1 MVFTAKNVELPN
13 FGERLKK
20 LREEADFSIQ
30 RAAHLLNIH
39 IKYLECLESG
49 EIGKLPADVYNKG
62 FLRRYAKLLD
72 ADPEALV
79 EEYEK
84 EARIAKHLSQEK
96 VHRALPYL
104 RSRRFT
110 ITPRF
115 FTAVLGL
122 FILLAIGGYLF
133 YQLHFLISPPRLSI
147 FEPAEDLATSQAAL
161 TIKGQAEQGAQL
173 TINGQVTYI
182 DKDGNFTQSVNLI
195 QGLNTIK
202 IEATN
207 RFGKSRSVVRQI
219 MLQGNQQ

>member
-1 MVFTAKNVELPN
+1 MVFTSKKVELPN

-20 LREEADFSIQ
+20 LREEADFSVQ
-30 RAAHLLNIH
+30 RAAHLLNIQA
-39 IKYLECLESG
+39 KYLQRLESG
-49 EIGKLPADVYNKG
+49 EMEKLPADVYNKG

-84 EARIAKHLSQEK
+84 EARITQHLSQGK
-96 VHRALPYL
+96 VHQALPYL
-104 RSRRFT
+104 RGRRFI

-122 FILLAIGGYLF
+122 FILLVVGGYLF

-147 FEPAEDLATSQAAL
+147 FEPAEDLTTDQASL
-161 TIKGQAEQGAQL
+161 IIKGQAERGAQL

-182 DKDGNFTQSVNLI
+182 DKDGNFEQPVNLI
-195 QGLNTIK
+195 QGINSIK
-202 IEATN
+202 IEAAN

-219 MLQGNQQ
+219 MLR

>member
-1 MVFTAKNVELPN
+1 MVFTSKKVELPN

-20 LREEADFSIQ
+20 LREEADFSVQ
-30 RAAHLLNIH
+30 RAAHLLNIQA
-39 IKYLECLESG
+39 KYLQRLESG
-49 EIGKLPADVYNKG
+49 EMEKLPADVYNKG

-72 ADPEALV
+72 AAPEALV

-84 EARIAKHLSQEK
+84 EARITQHLSQGK
-96 VHRALPYL
+96 VHQALPYL
-104 RSRRFT
+104 RGRRFI

-122 FILLAIGGYLF
+122 FILLVVGGYLF

-147 FEPAEDLATSQAAL
+147 FEPAEDLTTDQASL
-161 TIKGQAEQGAQL
+161 IIKGQAERGAQL

-182 DKDGNFTQSVNLI
+182 DKDGNFEQPVNLI
-195 QGLNTIK
+195 QGINSIK
-202 IEATN
+202 IEAAN

-219 MLQGNQQ
+219 MLR

>member
-1 MVFTAKNVELPN
+1 MVFTSKKVELPN

-20 LREEADFSIQ
+20 LREEADFSVQ
-30 RAAHLLNIH
+30 RAAHLLNIQA
-39 IKYLECLESG
+39 KYLQRLESG
-49 EIGKLPADVYNKG
+49 EMEKLPADVYNKG

-79 EEYEK
+79 EVYEK
-84 EARIAKHLSQEK
+84 EARIAQHLSQGK
-96 VHRALPYL
+96 VHQALPYL
-104 RSRRFT
+104 RGRRFI

-122 FILLAIGGYLF
+122 FILLVVGGYLF

-147 FEPAEDLATSQAAL
+147 FEPAEDLTTDQASL
-161 TIKGQAEQGAQL
+161 IIKGQAERGAQL

-182 DKDGNFTQSVNLI
+182 DKDGNFEQPVNLI
-195 QGLNTIK
+195 QGINSIK
-202 IEATN
+202 IEAAN

-219 MLQGNQQ
+219 MLR